1 MKSGPRLFGK
11 TLREDEVLTRFIRTL
26 LKRWLPAADGV
37 PEKETRQTGSP
48 PAPGDRRKGSKRP

>member
-26 LKRWLPAADGV
+26 LKRWLPAANGA
-37 PEKETRQTGSP
+37 PQKGTRQTGSP
-48 PAPGDRRKGSKRP
+48 MAPAGQRKGSKRP